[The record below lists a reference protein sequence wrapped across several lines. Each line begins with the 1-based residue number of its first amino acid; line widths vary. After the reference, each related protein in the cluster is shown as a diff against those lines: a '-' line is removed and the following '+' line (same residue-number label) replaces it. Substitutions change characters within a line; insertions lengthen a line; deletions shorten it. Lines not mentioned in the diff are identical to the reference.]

1 MHVLPDAGHQMF
13 QDNPR
18 DFVNVVI
25 ADLMNLTLHTLQVRA
40 PSVRYQNENGQFVD
54 YITGEVTEEAQIA
67 PPNMLFSVA
76 GVSPNQAP

>member
-1 MHVLPDAGHQMF
+1 M
-13 QDNPR
+13 
-18 DFVNVVI
+18 
-25 ADLMNLTLHTLQVRA
+25 HTLQVRA

-67 PPNMLFSVA
+67 PPNMLLSVA